1 MTDKILSRTEKVAS
15 VTDKEMSTAK
25 MQNSENENGQ
35 KRTSLV
41 GFGTFASLQYAPLS
55 ASPPNRGKA
64 TQQFKMIL

>member
-35 KRTSLV
+35 KRTGLA
-41 GFGTFASLQYAPLS
+41 GFWTVVSLQDVPLS
-55 ASPPNRGKA
+55 ASQPNRGMA
-64 TQQFKMIL
+64 ILCLCGQ